1 MLNTNPVT
9 LQKEFTQEV
18 AIDGV
23 QVTLSLSHHALERIE
38 DHNLSQWEVLAD
50 VMLAGDKI
58 LDVGPSMEVAI
69 FNMDSQITTIVS
81 PSAEAGIHFD
91 VITVM
96 NHIPVHTAKNGKKV
110 VRLSNVARII
120 TLNGHY

>member
-9 LQKEFTQEV
+9 QQKEFTQDV
-18 AIDGV
+18 AIDGI
-23 QVTLSLSHHALERIE
+23 QVTLCLSNHALERIE
-38 DHNLSQWEVLAD
+38 DHGISQWEVLAD
-50 VMLAGDKI
+50 VMLAGEKI
-58 LDVGPSMEVAI
+58 LETRSSMEVAI
-69 FNMDSQITTIVS
+69 FNMDSEITTIVS

-96 NHIPVHTAKNGKKV
+96 NHIPVHVAKNGKKV